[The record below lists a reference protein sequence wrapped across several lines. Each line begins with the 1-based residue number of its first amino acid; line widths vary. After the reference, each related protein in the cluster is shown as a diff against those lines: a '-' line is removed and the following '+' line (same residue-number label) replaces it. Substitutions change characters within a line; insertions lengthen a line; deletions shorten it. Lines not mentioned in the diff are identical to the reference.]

1 MEKAKSFWVLPNQK
15 RLLCQNGGPGHC
27 QAPVIEESKRRTE
40 EEGDSEITMALH
52 GKPWCG
58 ARLSPGNLAISGWS
72 KRSLD
77 EMPGS
82 VLSVSENSCYS
93 LTADLPRLLIM
104 LPCDVILTHT
114 EALTTSVC
122 RAQICPQ
129 RVGQCFYL
137 ALFWA
142 CSLAMMFCC
151 QAFGC
156 HANFSALNHNLSTA
170 GDQKP
175 FQV

>member
-1 MEKAKSFWVLPNQK
+1 M
-15 RLLCQNGGPGHC
+15 R
-27 QAPVIEESKRRTE
+27 
-40 EEGDSEITMALH
+40 
-52 GKPWCG
+52 G
-58 ARLSPGNLAISGWS
+58 ARGGQRRRGTVKLQWHFMANPGVEQDCLLATLQSVDEA

-77 EMPGS
+77 ETSGS

-114 EALTTSVC
+114 EVLTTSVC